1 MTTQIHKTLTDK
13 DGNTYRIVESWW
25 LKALTIA
32 SIVNF
37 VILMLIIAGL
47 IDNVRRVEIAMTF
60 SDKWAQRNG
69 ALSDIAASRA
79 EANIWAFKKTCEW
92 VLSQGQKCFENPQWY
107 ADPKKYPLIVDDPAG
122 AGLFPPK

>member
-1 MTTQIHKTLTDK
+1 MTIHKTLTDR
-13 DGNTYRIVESWW
+13 DGNTYRIVESRW

-32 SIVNF
+32 SVINF
-37 VILMLIIAGL
+37 TILMLIIAGL
-47 IDNVRRVEIAMTF
+47 IDNIRRVEIAMTF
-60 SDKWAQRNG
+60 SDKWGQRAS

-79 EANIWAFKKTCEW
+79 EANIWAFNKTCEW
-92 VLSQGQKCFENPQWY
+92 VKSIGQQCMQNPVWY